1 MSDYHVMQEA
11 WHALATGMRGYFATL
26 VEEGFTQEQALAL
39 VVACQSVLL
48 MRGGGGPKAT

>member
-1 MSDYHVMQEA
+1 VSDYHVMQEA

-48 MRGGGGPKAT
+48 MRGGGGPKAA